1 MDAGERV
8 SGLLSG
14 AVDYISKPFIMEE
27 LMAKINSILN
37 NKKAQVE
44 FIKDS
49 INRYLNSMNDHTE
62 NNLSF
67 GRIEYKSTEYNIS
80 GKEKEVLMLLL
91 NGLEYKEI
99 GEKLRISINTIRS
112 HIKNIYLKCKVDSKY
127 SLMKI
132 FK

>member
-1 MDAGERV
+1 
-8 SGLLSG
+8 
-14 AVDYISKPFIMEE
+14 
-27 LMAKINSILN
+27 
-37 NKKAQVE
+37 
-44 FIKDS
+44 
-49 INRYLNSMNDHTE
+49 MNDQTE

-67 GRIEYKSTEYNIS
+67 GGIEYKSTEYNIS

-99 GEKLRISINTIRS
+99 GEKLNISINTIRS
-112 HIKNIYLKCKVDSKY
+112 HIKSIYLKCNVDSKY